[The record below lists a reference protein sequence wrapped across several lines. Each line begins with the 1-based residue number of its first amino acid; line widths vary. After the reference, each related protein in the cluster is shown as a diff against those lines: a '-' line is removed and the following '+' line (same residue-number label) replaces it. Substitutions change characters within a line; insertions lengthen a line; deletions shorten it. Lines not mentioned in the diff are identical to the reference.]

1 LEFQNE
7 RMLACRNGRSEEVLK
22 AGLRG
27 WPRLFQL
34 GYEPDVQ
41 PREGENETEENSA
54 AWHI

>member
-41 PREGENETEENSA
+41 PRVGKNETEENSA